1 MIRHD
6 KCKFTRLPGPYC
18 ALIGSEMTASNI
30 VPVWRNRVKIP
41 SLLWCQMPP
50 SFENHET
57 RTRFQSVAQP
67 NMAIQ
72 NGAYPKSSHNQLVDH
87 HGSHYHT
94 NSWNRIII
102 KYRIFF
108 SLVIY
113 MVVCSGSC
121 QNPYHCHIIWSN
133 MPPSDRQPV
142 TLQSSGPQ
150 EVCPDKKRGR
160 LDTADIS
167 SGPWRTRI
175 QTRMGRDGD
184 TKPLLAGGFNP
195 C

>member
-18 ALIGSEMTASNI
+18 ALIGSELTASNI

-41 SLLWCQMPP
+41 SLLWRQMPP

-102 KYRIFF
+102 KYRICF

-113 MVVCSGSC
+113 GGMFWLMSKPISLS
-121 QNPYHCHIIWSN
+121 YHMIQYATVR
-133 MPPSDRQPV
+133 PSACNSP
-142 TLQSSGPQ
+142 
-150 EVCPDKKRGR
+150 K
-160 LDTADIS
+160 
-167 SGPWRTRI
+167 
-175 QTRMGRDGD
+175 
-184 TKPLLAGGFNP
+184 
-195 C
+195 